1 MPRFRPGHG
10 NIHHSSPLDMESTP
24 EMSILNK
31 LKNASGQMSNRLL
44 EKHPL
49 AGESLELRL
58 QYLAAIALATAI
70 DREATLAER
79 QAFNGLAASLSI
91 EAGDAEEQF
100 NERANVEE
108 DSIAVLF
115 EALRA
120 RQAGQLYMLDLAW
133 IHAVDGE
140 VDENEQVVTEHLAHL
155 LGMPVQAVRELHEFS
170 VALHRKELSRVYR
183 LFPAILGDEVLK
195 ELLTPLIQKQMPFAG
210 ILNGRWIDS
219 GGEEVT
225 DCLTGLIWRRAVIGT
240 QYREGSFSGSPKE
253 LLLGCLENKLD
264 SEQKKEIK
272 RSLEEFQAEK
282 INHVR
287 QWRLPK
293 EAEIQST
300 LENKEIDKSIFNI
313 FEAAAVRGEGSSI
326 DFFYVTSSRNFLS
339 TKIEVLVCAD
349 Q

>member
-1 MPRFRPGHG
+1 
-10 NIHHSSPLDMESTP
+10 
-24 EMSILNK
+24 MSILNK

-79 QAFNGLAASLSI
+79 QAFNGLAASLAI

-140 VDENEQVVTEHLAHL
+140 VDENEQLVTEHLAHL
-155 LGMPVQAVRELHEFS
+155 LGMPVQAVQELHEFA
-170 VALHRKELSRVYR
+170 VALHRKELRQVYR
-183 LFPAILGDEVLK
+183 LFPTILGDEMLK
-195 ELLTPLIQKQMPFAG
+195 TLLTPLIQKQMPFAG
-210 ILNGRWIDS
+210 ILKGRWIDH
-219 GGEEVT
+219 GDETVT
-225 DCLTGLIWRRAVIGT
+225 DCMTGLTWLKHPVGFELIDGELKGNPWKIFCYKVKEN
-240 QYREGSFSGSPKE
+240 QSEFKSFAGE
-253 LLLGCLENKLD
+253 ILRGFNKKSFNGEAL
-264 SEQKKEIK
+264 
-272 RSLEEFQAEK
+272 
-282 INHVR
+282 
-287 QWRLPK
+287 WRLPSECEVVEITNSVGEVDSSVFSINSREDAILIESK
-293 EAEIQST
+293 EKIGFSFAGVSGNPFGYILPCKDSQ
-300 LENKEIDKSIFNI
+300 
-313 FEAAAVRGEGSSI
+313 GE
-326 DFFYVTSSRNFLS
+326 
-339 TKIEVLVCAD
+339 KI
-349 Q
+349 

>member
-1 MPRFRPGHG
+1 
-10 NIHHSSPLDMESTP
+10 
-24 EMSILNK
+24 MSILNK

-79 QAFNGLAASLSI
+79 QAFNGLAASLAI

-140 VDENEQVVTEHLAHL
+140 VDENEQLVTEHLAHL
-155 LGMPVQAVRELHEFS
+155 LGMPVQSVQELHEFA
-170 VALHRKELSRVYR
+170 VALHRKELRRVYR
-183 LFPAILGDEVLK
+183 LFPTILGDEMLK
-195 ELLTPLIQKQMPFAG
+195 TLLTPLIQKQIPFAG
-210 ILNGRWIDS
+210 ILKGRWIDS
-219 GGEEVT
+219 GGEEIT

-240 QYREGSFSGSPKE
+240 EYKDGCFSGDAIRIDMGHSFLGVDFRKSNGEASIIVKDFNLERSPAGLVWRVPKKE
-253 LLLGCLENKLD
+253 ELMKILENNKVV
-264 SEQKKEIK
+264 EGVFNYFHN
-272 RSLEEFQAEK
+272 SL
-282 INHVR
+282 
-287 QWRLPK
+287 
-293 EAEIQST
+293 
-300 LENKEIDKSIFNI
+300 
-313 FEAAAVRGEGSSI
+313 AVKGKGEYV
-326 DFFYVTSSRNFLS
+326 DFF
-339 TKIEVLVCAD
+339 EVGFDSKEGGDIWSLGRGVNLNSGVILVCRD
-349 Q
+349 S

>member
-31 LKNASGQMSNRLL
+31 LKNASGQMSNCLL

-79 QAFNGLAASLSI
+79 QAFNGLAASLAI

-140 VDENEQVVTEHLAHL
+140 VDENEHVVTEHLAHL
-155 LGMPVQAVRELHEFS
+155 LGMPVQAVQELHEFA

-183 LFPAILGDEVLK
+183 LFPTILGDELLK

-210 ILNGRWIDS
+210 VLKGRWIDH
-219 GGEEVT
+219 GNLEIT
-225 DCLTGLIWRRAVIGT
+225 DCTTGVTWLNKRIEGVISAACTPITG
-240 QYREGSFSGSPKE
+240 EMVKHV
-253 LLLGCLENKLD
+253 
-264 SEQKKEIK
+264 I
-272 RSLEEFQAEK
+272 EK
-282 INHVR
+282 INELNSSYSDKS
-287 QWRLPK
+287 WCLPLINDCK
-293 EAEIQST
+293 SICD
-300 LENKEIDKSIFNI
+300 LENGYDSDVFSDL
-313 FEAAAVRGEGSSI
+313 R
-326 DFFYVTSSRNFLS
+326 SR
-339 TKIEVLVCAD
+339 
-349 Q
+349 